1 MNATSSTIVQR
12 LWNYCNVLRDDGTS
26 YGDYVEQLT
35 YLLFLK
41 MDQESMSML
50 SKPSAIPEQYNWG
63 SLLKLDGDALEAHYR
78 EILTGLGQGAGLIP
92 VIFRKAQNKIQDPA
106 KLRRLIELI
115 DGETWIGLDIDV
127 KGEIYEGLLEKNA
140 QDTKSGAGQYFTPRA
155 LIKAMVDVMRP
166 QPGQTICDPAAG
178 TGGFLLAAHDYI
190 AGHNT
195 LDKDQWQHLRHE
207 ALQGWEIVDNTAR
220 LCVMNLYLHGI
231 GSNGDGSGPGR
242 SPIHV
247 ADSLA
252 SHPGQYFDVVLT
264 NPPFGKK
271 SSVTFVTDEGEIRRE
286 AQNIVREDF
295 WTSTSNKQL
304 NFVQHIKNILNMTGR
319 AAVVVP
325 DNVLFEGGA
334 GEVVRRKLLHE
345 CDVHTLLRLPTGIF
359 YAQGVKANVLFFDRK
374 PASETPWTKELWIY
388 DFRTNVDFTLKTHP
402 LQREDL
408 DDFVTCF
415 HAENRHERSAT
426 WSPEKEM
433 GRWRCFTYDELMA
446 GDKVNLDLF
455 WLRDESLEDSAN
467 LPDPDV
473 LAAEIAEDLRAAL
486 EQFESIAQELG
497 REDAGAPDQ
506 A

>member
-1 MNATSSTIVQR
+1 MNTPSSTIVQR
-12 LWNYCNVLRDDGTS
+12 LWNYCNVLRDDGMS

-41 MDQESMSML
+41 MDHENSTML
-50 SKPSAIPEQYNWG
+50 GKPSAIPPEFNWAG
-63 SLLKLDGDALEAHYR
+63 LLRLDGDDLEHHYR
-78 EILTGLGQGAGLIP
+78 DLLAGLGQGAGLIP

-140 QDTKSGAGQYFTPRA
+140 QDTKSGAGQYFTPRP
-155 LIKAMVDVMRP
+155 LIKAIVDVMRP
-166 QPGQTICDPAAG
+166 RPGQTICDPACG
-178 TGGFLLAAHDYI
+178 TGGFLLAAHDYL
-190 AGHNT
+190 AAHNA
-195 LDKDQWQHLRHE
+195 LDRDQQHHLRHQ
-207 ALQGWEIVDNTAR
+207 ALHGWEIVDNTAR

-231 GSNGDGSGPGR
+231 GINGSE

-247 ADSLA
+247 SDSLA
-252 SHPGQYFDVVLT
+252 AHPGQYFDMVLT

-304 NFVQHIKNILNMTGR
+304 NFVQHVRSILNMNGT

-374 PASETPWTKELWIY
+374 PASETPWTKQLWIY
-388 DFRTNVDFTLKTHP
+388 DLRTNMDFTLKTRP
-402 LQREDL
+402 LVRADL
-408 DDFVTCF
+408 DEFVACYRP
-415 HAENRHERSAT
+415 ENRHDRTPT
-426 WSPEKEM
+426 WSPETPDS
-433 GRWRCFTYDELMA
+433 RWRAFPYDELMA
-446 GDKVNLDLF
+446 RDKVNLDIF

-467 LPDPDV
+467 LPNPDV
-473 LAAEIAEDLRAAL
+473 LATEIVEDLRSALEQFGSIAEDLSSD
-486 EQFESIAQELG
+486 E
-497 REDAGAPDQ
+497 
-506 A
+506 